1 MSDAIKTRNH
11 ATVAG
16 ETSSNKLIA
25 MIAPVYWAIADS
37 MKKSSGGAAL
47 KIRSA
52 RNLSCEVT
60 KDCR

>member
-1 MSDAIKTRNH
+1 MSDALKTLNH

-25 MIAPVYWAIADS
+25 MIAPVYWATADS
-37 MKKSSGGAAL
+37 TKKSSGGAAL

-52 RNLSCEVT
+52 RNLSGEVT